1 MQGARG
7 GELAECAGVAA
18 KAVSHFAGQLHE
30 GGGLVLRFAVV
41 EPQAEGALSQA
52 FSDAVRMPK
61 THPKNKT
68 RAIFLIP
75 FLFLVLVCI
84 DCAFV
89 SERKKL

>member
-61 THPKNKT
+61 THPKKPKQE
-68 RAIFLIP
+68 L
-75 FLFLVLVCI
+75 
-84 DCAFV
+84 
-89 SERKKL
+89 SS